1 MPMIVGTNSLLRTAS
16 LLFAGSLLLGAACQ
30 APDPAPEAP
39 QEHAYRWPPRV
50 IYNTDGGWVYNY
62 LPRRNPDDLNII
74 LNALEGTSVDVV
86 TVLVGIDDD
95 ISWRGSP
102 HAELFGD
109 ATEVWDPDEDPNRA
123 ADGGLTMSAVEL
135 LHQNMVAVIEDGHDL
150 LEINIRRGHELGLGM
165 YVSFRMNDAHASDEA
180 RCWNQRSGQKK
191 KRPDLLI
198 GSPTSVRVAGA
209 DQWNFCWQ
217 WNYAKAE
224 VRERFL
230 GLFDETLKRYDFDG
244 VELDFCR
251 GPLFFKPGEVFK
263 NIPTLTEFVRKAQE
277 IVRRHQQERGKPI
290 KLIARVPTSIDRSL
304 EVGMDTA
311 KWIEEGLVDLVVVAS
326 PYYATLKMDVERA
339 VELAK
344 ESGVL
349 VYAGFDSAT
358 YTTSPQGGYE
368 RHPETV
374 MRAVALNG
382 YRQGATGIHVFNHD
396 YASHRQRPVPE
407 EEEVVAVSAD
417 KRAGRFTRKN
427 LKTLVDLGDPRALAT
442 LDRCYYLDSRGTHV
456 DHGIQV
462 PRKLA
467 VLGRGAGAGHAM
479 SLEINDDIAAGL
491 AEGRIKKTELRLRLT
506 DHENSMDRIRCEL
519 NGQKIDL
526 GSAHKISN
534 SSDQEWLVIDNPRVR
549 RGENIILVILEGL
562 KTPDPWPTLQQ
573 VEVIIKCE
581 AEG

>member
-1 MPMIVGTNSLLRTAS
+1 MPTNSFRRIIFI
-16 LLFAGSLLLGAACQ
+16 LFAVPLLLGAACQ
-30 APDPAPEAP
+30 TPEQAPEAP
-39 QEHAYRWPPRV
+39 QEHTYRWPPRV
-50 IYNTDGGWVYNY
+50 IYNTDGNWVYNY
-62 LPRRNPDDLNII
+62 LPNRKPDDLNII

-109 ATEVWDPDEDPNRA
+109 ATEVWDPDKDPNRT
-123 ADGGLTMSAVEL
+123 ADGGLTMDAVEL
-135 LHQNMVAVIEDGHDL
+135 LHDNMVAVIEDGHDL
-150 LEINIRRGHELGLGM
+150 MEVYVRRGHELGLGM
-165 YVSFRMNDAHASDEA
+165 YASFRMNDGHASDEA

-198 GSPTSVRVAGA
+198 GSPSSVKTAA
-209 DQWNFCWQ
+209 AYQWNFCWQ
-217 WNYAKAE
+217 WDYANAE

-277 IVRRHQQERGKPI
+277 VVHRHQQAKGKPI
-290 KLIARVPTSIDRSL
+290 KLIARVPTSLDRSL

-311 KWIEEGLVDLVVVAS
+311 RWIEEGLVDLVVVAS
-326 PYYATLKMDVERA
+326 PYYATLKMDVARA

-344 ESGVL
+344 GSGVL
-349 VYAGFDSAT
+349 VYAGFDSST
-358 YTTSPQGGYE
+358 YTASPQGGYE

-374 MRAVALNG
+374 MRAIALNG

-396 YASHRQRPVPE
+396 YGSHRQRPVPDG
-407 EEEVVAVSAD
+407 EEVVAVSAD

-427 LKTLVDLGDPRALAT
+427 LKTLKDLGDSKALAA
-442 LDRCYYLDSRGTHV
+442 LDRCYYLDSRGTNV
-456 DHGIQV
+456 GHGVQV

-479 SLEINDDIAAGL
+479 HLEIYDDIAAGL
-491 AEGRIKKTELRLRLT
+491 AEARIKKTELRLRLT

-519 NGQKIDL
+519 NGQRVDL
-526 GSAHKISN
+526 SSARKISN
-534 SSDQEWLVIDNPRVR
+534 SSGQEWLVIDNPPVR
-549 RGENIILVILEGL
+549 EGENIILVVLEGL
-562 KTPDPWPTLQQ
+562 KTPDPWPTLHQ

-581 AEG
+581 VDG